1 MKKIIYL
8 IIFAATIILLS
19 LFFTFNGDKMELKSN
34 AFENNGKIPS
44 KHTCDGENV
53 SPQLSISGVP
63 ENSKSLVLIMDD
75 PDAVKP
81 AGKVWDHWI
90 VFNIPP
96 ETKEIPEAQEPQG
109 IHGKGTS
116 GNLNYRG
123 PCPPDAEHK
132 YFFKLYA
139 LDTNFDLPQGSEK
152 KEVEEAMKS
161 HIIEQTQL
169 IGRYEIIAK

>member
-1 MKKIIYL
+1 
-8 IIFAATIILLS
+8 
-19 LFFTFNGDKMELKSN
+19 
-34 AFENNGKIPS
+34 
-44 KHTCDGENV
+44 
-53 SPQLSISGVP
+53 
-63 ENSKSLVLIMDD
+63 MDD

-152 KEVEEAMKS
+152 KEVEEAMKG

-169 IGRYEIIAK
+169 IGRYERQ

>member
-1 MKKIIYL
+1 
-8 IIFAATIILLS
+8 
-19 LFFTFNGDKMELKSN
+19 MELKSK
-34 AFENNGKIPS
+34 AFENNEKIPS
-44 KHTCDGENV
+44 KHTCDGENI
-53 SPQLSISGVP
+53 SPQLSVSGVP
-63 ENSKSLVLIMDD
+63 ENAKSLVLIMDD

-96 ETKEIPEAQEPQG
+96 ETKEIPESQEPQG

-139 LDTNFDLPQGSEK
+139 LDTTFGLPQGSEK
-152 KEVEEAMKS
+152 KEVEEAMRG

-169 IGRYEIIAK
+169 IGRYERQ

>member
-8 IIFAATIILLS
+8 ILLAPTIILLS
-19 LFFTFNGDKMELKSN
+19 LFFTFNSDKMELKSN

-44 KHTCDGENV
+44 KYTCDGENI

-63 ENSKSLVLIMDD
+63 ENAKSLVLIMDD
-75 PDAVKP
+75 PDAIKP

-96 ETKEIPEAQEPQG
+96 ETKEILESQEQQG
-109 IHGKGTS
+109 THGKGTS

-139 LDTNFDLPQGSEK
+139 LDTTFDLPQGSEK
-152 KEVEEAMKS
+152 QEIEEAMRG

-169 IGRYEIIAK
+169 IGRYERQ